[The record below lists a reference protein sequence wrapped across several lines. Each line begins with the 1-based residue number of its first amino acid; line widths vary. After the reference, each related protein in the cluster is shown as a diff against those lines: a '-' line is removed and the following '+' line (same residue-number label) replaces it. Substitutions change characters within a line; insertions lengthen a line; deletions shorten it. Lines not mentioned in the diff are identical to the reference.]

1 MTHVTTAT
9 AVFALVVTAS
19 ALAKTAAP
27 MSRPATQPQTPPA
40 APQVPPPASKPA
52 APQSVPFPAD
62 AKIAFIDFQTLVSD
76 SKIGKTGSARM
87 KVLTDK
93 QAADLNARSKAIQ
106 TLQQQIQQQTG
117 VLSPQALQEKQA
129 DLSKLQREAQYA
141 QQDWQAQVDSLNKQL
156 LDDFQEK
163 ALPIVEEVRK
173 EKGLWAIFNLQSS
186 GVVASH
192 PGLELSAEVVKRLD
206 AKYPGGRR

>member
-19 ALAKTAAP
+19 AFAKIAP
-27 MSRPATQPQTPPA
+27 STSRPATQQQTPPA
-40 APQVPPPASKPA
+40 TPQVPPPASKPA
-52 APQSVPFPAD
+52 APQPVPFPAD
-62 AKIAFIDFQTLVSD
+62 AKIGFIDFQTLVSD

-129 DLSKLQREAQYA
+129 DLSKLQREA
-141 QQDWQAQVDSLNKQL
+141 SMHS
-156 LDDFQEK
+156 
-163 ALPIVEEVRK
+163 RT
-173 EKGLWAIFNLQSS
+173 
-186 GVVASH
+186 
-192 PGLELSAEVVKRLD
+192 
-206 AKYPGGRR
+206 GRPRSTV